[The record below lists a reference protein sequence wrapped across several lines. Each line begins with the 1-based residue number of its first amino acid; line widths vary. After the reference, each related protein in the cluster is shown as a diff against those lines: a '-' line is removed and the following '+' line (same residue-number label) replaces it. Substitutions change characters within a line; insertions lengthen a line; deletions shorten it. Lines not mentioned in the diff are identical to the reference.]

1 MKMLSDMTQSELIQ
15 YSSKIEMEF
24 MDFIIS
30 KGIESEDLKK
40 AMEFI
45 KMNYNIGV
53 RVGVK
58 NEQFSWLQRFAE
70 TRI

>member
-15 YSSKIEMEF
+15 FSSKIEMEF

-58 NEQFSWLQRFAE
+58 NEQFS
-70 TRI
+70 